1 MSPTQT
7 QPEQFAHGRY
17 QRILLDAPCTASG
30 IVRRHPDIPWLRR
43 SADVAQL
50 ATLQG
55 RMLDALW
62 PLLEPAGRLLY
73 VVCSVFTEEGPRQA
87 EAFAARHADARPL
100 ALPGMARVSCGCR
113 RRMAGPGCKACRAF
127 TTASSS
133 RYSKRHRF
141 RCCAR
146 PVRSSTALRR
156 THRRSSACFA
166 RPCWPSARCSA
177 RRRRRCHDRIEV
189 RSAELRPA
197 ADGDGIALD
206 ATFDFDLPWVLEDA
220 VSRGVPLYFVV
231 DFELYRSRWY
241 WFDDRRAAASLTYRL
256 SYSPLTREY
265 RLARGTLAL
274 PFDTLGRA
282 LATMR
287 RVSSWTVVEN
297 GALTA
302 GQSYW
307 AQVRMRLD
315 TAQLPRP
322 FQIGAIT
329 SRDWTLASEWR
340 NVPVGPD
347 LAR

>member
-1 MSPTQT
+1 MLRAAGPVLDGAAPDASP
-7 QPEQFAHGRY
+7 
-17 QRILLDAPCTASG
+17 SK
-30 IVRRHPDIPWLRR
+30 
-43 SADVAQL
+43 
-50 ATLQG
+50 
-55 RMLDALW
+55 
-62 PLLEPAGRLLY
+62 RLL
-73 VVCSVFTEEGPRQA
+73 C
-87 EAFAARHADARPL
+87 AALL
-100 ALPGMARVSCGCR
+100 AIGALLGA
-113 RRMAGPGCKACRAF
+113 
-127 TTASSS
+127 TAP
-133 RYSKRHRF
+133 
-141 RCCAR
+141 A
-146 PVRSSTALRR
+146 
-156 THRRSSACFA
+156 SA
-166 RPCWPSARCSA
+166 S
-177 RRRRRCHDRIEV
+177 DRIEV

-197 ADGDGIALD
+197 DDGEGIDLD

-274 PFDTLGRA
+274 PFDTLGGA

-287 RVSSWTVVEN
+287 RVSRWTVVER

-302 GQSYW
+302 GQGYW

-329 SRDWTLASEWR
+329 SRDWTLTSEWR
-340 NVPVGPD
+340 NVPVRPE

>member
-1 MSPTQT
+1 MLRAAGPVLDGAAPNASPVT
-7 QPEQFAHGRY
+7 
-17 QRILLDAPCTASG
+17 
-30 IVRRHPDIPWLRR
+30 
-43 SADVAQL
+43 
-50 ATLQG
+50 
-55 RMLDALW
+55 
-62 PLLEPAGRLLY
+62 RLL
-73 VVCSVFTEEGPRQA
+73 CAALLAIGALLGP
-87 EAFAARHADARPL
+87 
-100 ALPGMARVSCGCR
+100 
-113 RRMAGPGCKACRAF
+113 
-127 TTASSS
+127 TAP
-133 RYSKRHRF
+133 
-141 RCCAR
+141 A
-146 PVRSSTALRR
+146 
-156 THRRSSACFA
+156 SAN
-166 RPCWPSARCSA
+166 
-177 RRRRRCHDRIEV
+177 DRIEV

-197 ADGDGIALD
+197 ADGDGVYLD
-206 ATFDFDLPWVLEDA
+206 AAFDFDLPWALEDA

-241 WFDDRRAAASLTYRL
+241 WFDDRRVAASLTYRL

-274 PFDTLGRA
+274 PFDTLGGA
-282 LATMR
+282 LATLR
-287 RVSSWTVVEN
+287 RVSSWTVIEP

-340 NVPVGPD
+340 NVPVRPD